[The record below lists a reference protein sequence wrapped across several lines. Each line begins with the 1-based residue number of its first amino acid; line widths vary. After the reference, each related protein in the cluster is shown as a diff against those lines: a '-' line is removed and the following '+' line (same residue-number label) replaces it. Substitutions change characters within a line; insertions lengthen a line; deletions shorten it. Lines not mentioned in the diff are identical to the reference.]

1 LKSFAMQH
9 SFEVVVTR
17 RVQEA
22 ERIVAVELASIDGQ
36 VLPAWTAGAHID
48 VQTLDHSGR
57 SVQRQYSLCGEPND
71 ATWRIAV
78 LDAPDARGGARWL
91 HAVATPGEHLR
102 VSAPRNNFRLHE
114 GAEPSILVAGGI
126 GITPILAMARAL
138 HARGA
143 AFMLHYY
150 ARDAATAAF
159 LPTLLASPFVAQTV
173 VSLDS
178 MPDAQRH
185 PLARI
190 FEGAPAASRVYLCGP
205 TGFMEA
211 VMQEARAH
219 GVSADRIHR
228 EQFESAEADT
238 GTDDRPFDLLIR
250 STGQVVPVARG
261 VTAVAALA
269 QAGIDI
275 VVSCEQGLC
284 GSCVTRIV
292 DGTPEH
298 RDAFMLPEEH
308 ARNDCFTPCCSRAL
322 SARLVLDL

>member
-1 LKSFAMQH
+1 MQH
-9 SFEVVVTR
+9 SFEIVVAR

-22 ERIVAVELASIDGQ
+22 ERIVVLELAAVDGQ

-48 VQTLDHSGR
+48 VQAQDHSGR
-57 SVQRQYSLCGEPND
+57 EVQRQYSLCGEPLHQH
-71 ATWRIAV
+71 WRIAV
-78 LDAPDARGGARWL
+78 LDAPDSRGGARWL
-91 HAVATPGEHLR
+91 HAAANEGQRLR

-114 GAEPSILVAGGI
+114 GDEPAILVAGGI

-138 HARGA
+138 HARGT
-143 AFMLHYY
+143 AFSLHYY

-159 LPTLLASPFVAQTV
+159 LQTLRAAPFAQRTV

-178 MPDAQRH
+178 MPSAERQ
-185 PLARI
+185 PIERI
-190 FEGAPAASRVYLCGP
+190 FEGAAPSSRLYVCGP

-211 VMQEARAH
+211 VTHAAQ
-219 GVSADRIHR
+219 GLGADRIHR
-228 EQFESAEADT
+228 ELFTSAEPD
-238 GTDDRPFDLLIR
+238 GITDDQPFELLIR

-269 QAGIDI
+269 QAGIEV

-292 DGTPEH
+292 EGTPEH